1 MPTYAYNALDPQGK
15 SARGSVTAQTR
26 DAALQ
31 MIADL
36 GLSALSVESSDVP
49 ANHTSEKAAKAV
61 PSSSSSAASS
71 LMFWRSRVSSAQ
83 VETFTRELSNLLSAG
98 VPLGRALFILKR
110 ESSSPAAKAQW
121 TAIHDDVIGGQPLAD
136 ALAKWKDSFPPVYIA
151 MIRAGEL
158 GGFLEVVLNQ
168 IAEFR
173 VRERDLKGKVVSAMV
188 YPAVLATVAAG
199 VLVVLLTFFIPRF
212 SGMFANFGQALPLL
226 TRVIVAISKG
236 LISYGL
242 IAAVAIVILI
252 YLFNRMIRT
261 ENGRRFM
268 ERTYLRI
275 PALGTVLARFALVR
289 FSRML
294 GTLLASGVPLVTGLR
309 VAREAL
315 GNQTLSDAVTDA
327 IEQVKQG
334 TPLSRSLATCEQL
347 FPSSVIEMVA
357 VAEESGRLDKEL
369 LRMAQTYEG
378 ELDRRLRILVSL
390 AEPLLLFVM
399 ASLIG
404 TIVVGMLL
412 PIFTLQDMIQ

>member
-1 MPTYAYNALDPQGK
+1 MPNFTYNALDTQGK
-15 SARGSVTAQTR
+15 TARGSVTAQNR

-31 MIADL
+31 MVADM
-36 GLSALSVESSDVP
+36 GLAALSVDNNES
-49 ANHTSEKAAKAV
+49 AAAKKPTTTSGNDQQ
-61 PSSSSSAASS
+61 PSF
-71 LMFWRSRVSSAQ
+71 MFWRSRVSSSQ
-83 VETFTRELSNLLSAG
+83 IETFTRELSNLLSAG

-110 ESSSPAAKAQW
+110 EVKSPAAKAQW
-121 TAIHDDVIGGQPLAD
+121 TAIHDDVVGGEALAD
-136 ALAKWKDSFPPVYIA
+136 ALAKWKESFPPVYIA

-158 GGFLEVVLNQ
+158 GGFLDVVLSQ

-188 YPAVLATVAAG
+188 YPAVLALVASG
-199 VLVVLLTFFIPRF
+199 VLIVLLTFFIPKF
-212 SGMFANFGQALPLL
+212 SGMFNNLGQALPLL
-226 TRVIVAISKG
+226 TRVIVAISQG
-236 LISYGL
+236 VISYGVFGAL
-242 IAAVAIVILI
+242 GIVLLI

-275 PALGTVLARFALVR
+275 PALGTALARFALVR

-294 GTLLASGVPLVTGLR
+294 GTLLASGVPLVTALR
-309 VAREAL
+309 VAKEAL
-315 GNQTLSDAVTDA
+315 GNQTLSDAVADA

-334 TPLSRSLATCEQL
+334 TTLSRSLASCEQL